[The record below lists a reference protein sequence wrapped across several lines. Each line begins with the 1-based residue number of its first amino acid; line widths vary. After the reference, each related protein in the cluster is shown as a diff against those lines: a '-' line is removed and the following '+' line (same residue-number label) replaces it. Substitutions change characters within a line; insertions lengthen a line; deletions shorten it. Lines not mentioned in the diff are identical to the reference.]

1 MKRNVSFVVKV
12 FSLSLFA
19 LSFTGCKALTGLIDA
34 ADEFGCPLG
43 KGTNCTTLTATHEKV
58 TQELDEKKK
67 DESLKVAP
75 PVKKEINCNEASLSQ
90 EKTPSQNETLKV
102 SKAAP
107 LEKDALKARSQ
118 TKLRYPTHADKSI
131 SQNSFAT
138 ENLAKER
145 SASLGRLNHGVKARM
160 PERVM
165 FLWVLPWVDTD
176 GDLHGESRLWV
187 KVRDARWGVEKLRLD
202 AMNRGAPEMTP

>member
-75 PVKKEINCNEASLSQ
+75 SVKKEKDLHEASSSQ
-90 EKTPSQNETLKV
+90 KAAPSEEVLRV
-102 SKAAP
+102 SKATS
-107 LEKDALKARSQ
+107 LDASKALSQ
-118 TKLRYPTHADKSI
+118 TKPRYPTNADKPI
-131 SQNSFAT
+131 SPNSFLT
-138 ENLAKER
+138 ESLAKEK
-145 SASLGRLNHGVKARM
+145 SAALTRLSHGVKARM

>member
-67 DESLKVAP
+67 DESLRVAP
-75 PVKKEINCNEASLSQ
+75 PEKKEKDLHEANSSQ
-90 EKTPSQNETLKV
+90 KAVPSEEVLKV
-102 SKAAP
+102 SKAGP
-107 LEKDALKARSQ
+107 LEKDASIANPQ
-118 TKLRYPTHADKSI
+118 TKPCYPSHADKPI
-131 SQNSFAT
+131 SPNSFAT
-138 ENLAKER
+138 ESLAKER